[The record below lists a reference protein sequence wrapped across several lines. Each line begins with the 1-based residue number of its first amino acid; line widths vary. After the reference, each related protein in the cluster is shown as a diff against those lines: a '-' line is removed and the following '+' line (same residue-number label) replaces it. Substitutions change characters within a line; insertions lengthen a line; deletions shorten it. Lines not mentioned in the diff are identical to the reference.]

1 MKNKNII
8 FVCSNC
14 GNEYPRWLGKCEG
27 CGEWNTL
34 KEVAAKDMEVVK
46 EIEEKGEC
54 RIGNLARLSEANFE
68 GERFLS
74 NIEEWDR
81 VLGGGM
87 VRGSMIL
94 IGGEPGIGK
103 STLMIQVVDALV
115 RENKNV
121 LYVSGEESLAQVAGR
136 AKRLGA
142 EMDRIDFLD
151 SVWLE
156 NIEKIATGNKYNL
169 LVIDSVQTL
178 ISSQLSGSFGSM
190 AQIRYCVARLMQLA
204 KKENLTILLVGH
216 VTKDGEVAGPRVLE
230 HLVDV
235 VLFFEGERSEELR
248 VLRVFKNRFGATDE
262 TGVFVMTESGL
273 KSVVDVSKQFLKE
286 RKTGV
291 PGSVVCV
298 AMEGTRPFLIEIQAI
313 VDRTQFGNP
322 RRTSVGV
329 DLARLSMLLAVLGKR
344 AKINIYD
351 KDVYLNVVG
360 GFKLKDRSTDLGVVM
375 AICSV
380 VLDKPVLSDVAVF
393 GELGLLGEVRRVKSM
408 DKRIMEARKMG
419 FKKIYGPIMEKKYDD
434 FFSIDNI
441 GKIIADIF

>member
-1 MKNKNII
+1 MKNKNTM
-8 FVCSNC
+8 FVCNNC
-14 GNEYPRWLGKCEG
+14 GNEFSRWLGKCES

-46 EIEEKGEC
+46 EIEKRGEYKV
-54 RIGNLARLSEANFE
+54 GNLAKLSDANFE

-74 NIEEWDR
+74 KIEEWDR

-87 VRGSMIL
+87 VRGSLIL

-103 STLMIQVVDALV
+103 STLMVQVADALT
-115 RENKNV
+115 RDGKKV
-121 LYVSGEESLAQVAGR
+121 LYVSGEESLAQVGGR
-136 AKRLGA
+136 AKRLGTKT
-142 EMDRIDFLD
+142 EDIDFLD

-156 NIEKIATGNKYNL
+156 NIEKIAVGKKYGL
-169 LVIDSVQTL
+169 MIIDSVQTL
-178 ISSQLSGSFGSM
+178 VSSQLGGSLGSM

-204 KKENLTILLVGH
+204 KKENLIILLVGH

-235 VLFFEGERSEELR
+235 VLFFEGERTEELR

-262 TGVFVMTESGL
+262 TGVFVMTETGL

-351 KDVYLNVVG
+351 KDVYVNVVG

-375 AICSV
+375 AISSV
-380 VLDKPVLSDVAVF
+380 VLDKPISPEVAVF
-393 GELGLLGEVRRVKSM
+393 GELGLLGEIRRVKSM
-408 DKRIMEARKMG
+408 DKRIMEAKKMG
-419 FKKIYGPIMEKKYDD
+419 FQKIYGPSIEKRYEN
-434 FFSIDNI
+434 FWQVDNI
-441 GKIIADIF
+441 GNIIAEIF